1 MKETKRRSARR
12 LSGAWALVLAAALLL
27 TGCGGAAAP
36 AAPAGSG
43 AASQSGAAAAV
54 QTAQK
59 DRITDQYTL
68 EKNVSGVWGE
78 EAVQCI
84 SVHVPQLECDSPD
97 AAYIN
102 DELNAIYAADFREYE
117 AYEEAGQPGSE
128 YPQIGVNWDAYW
140 YGDCVSLV
148 VHSRYGGTAPW
159 SYSGWCFDFATGQ
172 QLTVAEMLQRM
183 ELDPDEVQTQA
194 QRQAMQAFDREMA
207 QSPYYESWR
216 LDGDFSQMRMDT
228 LECNEVENLCLLLP
242 EQNQLVLR
250 GRYGPASEG
259 GGQQLDMEIPLTP
272 AAPAAPTDT
281 PVLTDT
287 YDGVQVQLE
296 GTQGTITLS
305 PAPKTD
311 QWGDFGI
318 RVEQEH
324 SYPILGTYNEYVDVC
339 IGEQEDGFFRPV
351 VYLLTKDGVVEYV
364 DVLRCLLF
372 GEAMICQNPIYI
384 ANNGVALER
393 SGSEVNLRRA
403 DGSVLELAPLSAE
416 WNEQGI
422 PYSIAGAYDY
432 TGENGWSWMDLGS
445 DSIVQLGVQDN
456 SCIYRGNAAYLGVV
470 PEGMVLGISANETE
484 AGQSSIDFVAA
495 FKIDM
500 YNNLTLTMIA
510 GQNPFA
516 EGETQLQMTYSCG

>member
-1 MKETKRRSARR
+1 MKHKCFA
-12 LSGAWALVLAAALLL
+12 AVVLAAALWLA
-27 TGCGGAAAP
+27 GCGGAAAP
-36 AAPAGSG
+36 AGPS
-43 AASQSGAAAAV
+43 AASQSAAAAAV

-59 DRITDQYTL
+59 ERITDQYTL
-68 EKNVSGVWGE
+68 EKNVSGVW
-78 EAVQCI
+78 EADTGQYISVHV

-102 DELNAIYAADFREYE
+102 DELNAIYAADFREFE
-117 AYEEAGQPGSE
+117 NSEEAGQPGGE
-128 YPQIGVNWDAYW
+128 YPQIGVGWDAYW

-148 VHSRYGGTAPW
+148 VRSRYGGTAPW
-159 SYSGWCFDFATGQ
+159 RYSGWCFDFATGR
-172 QLTVAEMLQRM
+172 QLTTAEMLQRM
-183 ELDPDEVQTQA
+183 ELDPDEVQAQV

-207 QSPYYESWR
+207 QGAYYEGLR
-216 LDGDFSQMRMDT
+216 LGGELSQMRMDT
-228 LECNEVENLCLLLP
+228 LEYNELENLCLLLP
-242 EQNQLVLR
+242 EQDQLVLR
-250 GRYGPASEG
+250 GKYYVEEG
-259 GGQQLDMEIPLTP
+259 WQQLDVEIPLTS
-272 AAPAAPTDT
+272 AAPADT

-287 YDGVQVQLE
+287 YDGVQVQLK

-305 PAPKTD
+305 PAPKTATWD
-311 QWGDFGI
+311 TELNL
-318 RVEQEH
+318 RLEQVH
-324 SYPILGTYNEYVDVC
+324 TYPILGSYNEYVDVC
-339 IGEQEDGFFRPV
+339 IGQQTDSVFHPV
-351 VYLLTKDGVVEYV
+351 IYLLTKDGVVEYV

-422 PYSIAGAYDY
+422 PYSI
-432 TGENGWSWMDLGS
+432 TGSFNCTNGNWLELSGDG
-445 DSIVQLGVQDN
+445 IVRLGVQNNRRIEQGD
-456 SCIYRGNAAYLGVV
+456 AAYLGVV

-484 AGQSSIDFVAA
+484 AGQSSIEFVAA

>member
-1 MKETKRRSARR
+1 MKYQHLVS
-12 LSGAWALVLAAALLL
+12 LVLAAALL
-27 TGCGGAAAP
+27 TGCGGTQSSPSAAADQSSDHSRSTP
-36 AAPAGSG
+36 G
-43 AASQSGAAAAV
+43 AVARAD
-54 QTAQK
+54 QT

-97 AAYIN
+97 AACIN

-117 AYEEAGQPGSE
+117 AYEEAGQPGGE
-128 YPQIGVNWDAYW
+128 YPQIGVGWDDWW

-148 VHSRYGGTAPW
+148 VRSRYGGTAPW
-159 SYSGWCFDFATGQ
+159 RYSGWCFDFASGR

-183 ELDPDEVQTQA
+183 GLDPDEVQAQV
-194 QRQAMQAFDREMA
+194 QRQAMQAFDRDMA
-207 QSPYYESWR
+207 QGAYYDSLR
-216 LDGDFSQMRMDT
+216 LGGELSQMRMDT
-228 LECNEVENLCLLLP
+228 LEYNELENLCLLLP
-242 EQNQLVLR
+242 EQDQLVLR
-250 GRYGPASEG
+250 VKYSCEEG
-259 GGQQLDMEIPLTP
+259 WQQLDMELSLPP
-272 AAPAAPTDT
+272 ADT

-296 GTQGTITLS
+296 GTQATITLS

-311 QWGDFGI
+311 QWGDIGI

-324 SYPILGTYNEYVDVC
+324 SYPILGAYNEYVDVC

-364 DVLRCLLF
+364 DVLRCLLY
-372 GEAMICQNPIYI
+372 GDAMVCQDPIYI

-416 WNEQGI
+416 WSAQEI
-422 PYSIAGAYDY
+422 PYSVTGSYNY
-432 TGENGWSWMDLGS
+432 TAETGWSWMDLTSDGS
-445 DSIVQLGVQDN
+445 VQLGVQDN
-456 SCIYRGNAAYLGVV
+456 SRIYRGDAAYLGVV
-470 PEGMVLGISANETE
+470 PEGVVLGIAADEE
-484 AGQSSIDFVAA
+484 IEFVAA
-495 FKIDM
+495 FKNDL
-500 YNNLTLTMIA
+500 YNENLTLTMID

-516 EGETQLQMTYSCG
+516 EGETQLQMTRSYG